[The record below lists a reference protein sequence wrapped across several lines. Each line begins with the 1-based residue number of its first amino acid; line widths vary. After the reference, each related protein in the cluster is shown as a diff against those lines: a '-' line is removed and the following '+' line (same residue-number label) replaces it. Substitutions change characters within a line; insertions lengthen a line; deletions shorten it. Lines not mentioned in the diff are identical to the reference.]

1 MSGILGARSATGALV
16 LYRWN
21 QIDPQ
26 SSALLTSIVVML
38 CISLASR
45 YFSPSHPY
53 AALATGACVGL
64 LLGQA
69 IPPRLSLR
77 RLAINLLAI
86 PAIVGLLAAFRLL

>member
-1 MSGILGARSATGALV
+1 V

-26 SSALLTSIVVML
+26 SGAILTSTVVML
-38 CISLASR
+38 CISFASR

-53 AALATGACVGL
+53 AAFATGACVGL
-64 LLGQA
+64 LLGQT

-86 PAIVGLLAAFRLL
+86 PAIIGILAVFHLL